1 VKLYEEFKN
10 TGFVVLAIDIGEQ
23 RETVKNYVEKAK
35 LTFPVL
41 LDTSGKVARD
51 YGVRAH
57 PVHYL
62 IDGQGELIGMVR
74 GARDWASEDNRN
86 LVRFLVDQ
94 NNKLIRKQN

>member
-1 VKLYEEFKN
+1 MPSLVKLYDEFKDS
-10 TGFVVLAIDIGEQ
+10 GFVVLAVDIGEKK
-23 RETVKNYVEKAK
+23 EIVKNYVAKAK
-35 LTFPVL
+35 ITVPVL

-62 IDGQGELIGMVR
+62 IDGKGELLGMVR

-86 LVRFLVDQ
+86 LIRFLVNQ
-94 NNKLIRKQN
+94 N

>member
-1 VKLYEEFKN
+1 MPSLVKLYEEFKN
-10 TGFVVLAIDIGEQ
+10 SGFVVLAIDIGEQ

-35 LTFPVL
+35 LNFSVL

-62 IDGQGELIGMVR
+62 INGQGELIGVVR
-74 GARDWASEDNRN
+74 GARNWASEDN
-86 LVRFLVDQ
+86 
-94 NNKLIRKQN
+94 